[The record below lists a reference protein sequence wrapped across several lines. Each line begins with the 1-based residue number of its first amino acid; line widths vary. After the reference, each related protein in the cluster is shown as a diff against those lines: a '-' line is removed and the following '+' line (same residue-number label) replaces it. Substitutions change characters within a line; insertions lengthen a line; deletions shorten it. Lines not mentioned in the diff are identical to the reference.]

1 MVSVVEVQNFLEEI
15 RAVCIK
21 HRLSIG
27 HEDIHGSFI
36 VTDYNEE
43 CAEWLESADYQEEIN
58 F

>member
-27 HEDIHGSFI
+27 HEDTQGSFI
-36 VTDYNEE
+36 VTPYDEE
-43 CAEWLESADYQEEIN
+43 CVEWLESADYQDKIN